1 MKTTAQRLSEAYCR
15 PTTEEEWE
23 QFGYFP
29 SIYCLYISSISGHI
43 QLTDND
49 WAESNRSK
57 IPVQHFQ
64 DLLNDSIV
72 GWRLKEDGFESHE
85 YGYVSIKVKDAW
97 VTIDTISEMTV
108 HVEDSENAS
117 IKFAGIKTYTQ
128 LLTLIELMG

>member
-1 MKTTAQRLSEAYCR
+1 MKTTAQRLSESYCR
-15 PTTEEEWE
+15 PTTEEEWA

-64 DLLNDSIV
+64 DLRNDSIV
-72 GWRLKEDGFESHE
+72 GWRMEEDGFDVSKLPFTKKVTSELHE
-85 YGYVSIKVKDAW
+85 IHSIQ
-97 VTIDTISEMTV
+97 VTETG
-108 HVEDSENAS
+108 
-117 IKFAGIKTYTQ
+117 KFVFLNGWSMSGCKTYTQ
-128 LLTLIELMG
+128 LINLIEMI